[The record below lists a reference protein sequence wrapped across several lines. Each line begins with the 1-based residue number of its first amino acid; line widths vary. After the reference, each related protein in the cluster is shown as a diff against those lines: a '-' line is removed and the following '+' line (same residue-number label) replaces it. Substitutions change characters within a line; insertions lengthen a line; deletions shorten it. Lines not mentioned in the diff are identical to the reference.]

1 MSGNIAMYELVQA
14 VLRSNEKADF
24 LQLVRDLQGIGKVY
38 LLRNEILQAFE
49 HTCRQLDKP
58 AYFFHTS
65 RLGELI
71 HHTHEIL
78 LEDQHLWLM
87 VRPRVASQLILRLSL
102 DLEQVEV
109 MSAQELLNTRDRLV
123 NSSDSQILEIDFDP
137 FYDPDL
143 RIQDPRS
150 IGEGFASL
158 HRGLTAELS
167 KDPLRWN
174 GKILEVLQNHSYNNL
189 SLLIN
194 ERINTATQ
202 LQQQIREAIGFLGHH
217 PGETEY
223 KEIHSQMQHLGFD
236 PGWGRTTSQALET
249 LELLERL
256 LQNPASGVLDA
267 LITRI
272 PAIFKVVL
280 ISIHGWV
287 GQENVLGR
295 PETAGQVAF
304 VLEQARHLDDKL
316 SQAIQNSG
324 LDQFGVKPQ
333 VVILTRLIPQCEGTR
348 CHLPQEKVE
357 GTEHTWILRLPFYD
371 NSDRIQETW
380 ISKFQVWPFLERFAV
395 DAEKLLLERLQGK
408 PDLLIGNYTDGNL
421 VAFLLARRLKAP
433 HCCIAHSLEKPK
445 YLFSD
450 LHWQDLEANYHFSAL
465 LTADLIGMNAADF
478 VVTSSYQ
485 EILGTPDTLGQY
497 ESYQCFTMPQ
507 LYHVVHGIDLFSPK
521 FNVVPPGVN
530 ERAFFPYYDTDRR
543 VHSDLIRQLLFT
555 QTGDSIVG
563 TLSDPNKRPIFAFA
577 PINTVKNLTGFVE
590 GFGTHAELRQRCN
603 LIILTGKIHPEEA
616 FNAEEQREIETLQY
630 LIHSH
635 ELEGSIRWIG
645 AALPSEELGEA
656 FRVIADRQGIFVHSA
671 RFEPFGLTVLE
682 AMTSGLPTFASQFG
696 GPSEIIEDGQNGFLI
711 NPTNLTE
718 MADKIVAFLNQ
729 CDENPASWQQLS
741 ERGIQRVRDRYSWNL
756 HTHKL
761 IALANL
767 FWFWNQCAPRDREA
781 LFRYLELLFYFIY
794 RPRANLLQAEV
805 QPVA

>member
-1 MSGNIAMYELVQA
+1 MYELVQA

-24 LQLVRDLQGIGKVY
+24 LQLVRDLQGIGKDY

-65 RLGELI
+65 RLGDLI

-78 LEDQHLWLM
+78 LEDQHLWLI
-87 VRPRVASQLILRLSL
+87 VRPRVASPLILRLSL

-109 MSAQELLNTRDRLV
+109 MSAQALLNTRDRLV
-123 NSSDSQILEIDFDP
+123 NSSDPQILEIDFDA

-150 IGEGFASL
+150 IGEGLASL
-158 HRGLTAELS
+158 HRGLTTELS
-167 KDPLRWN
+167 KDPLHWHQ
-174 GKILEVLQNHSYNNL
+174 KIHEILQNHHYNNL

-194 ERINTATQ
+194 QRIATAPQ
-202 LQQQIREAIGFLGHH
+202 LQQQIREAIAFLSHH
-217 PGETEY
+217 SSDADYQVVHAE
-223 KEIHSQMQHLGFD
+223 MQHFGFE
-236 PGWGRTTSQALET
+236 PGWGRTTGQALET

-256 LQNPASGVLDA
+256 LQSPEPGVLDA
-267 LITRI
+267 LIARI
-272 PAIFKVVL
+272 PAVFKVVL

-324 LDQFGVKPQ
+324 LDQFGVTPQ
-333 VVILTRLIPQCEGTR
+333 VVILTRLIPQCDGTQ
-348 CHLPQEKVE
+348 CDLPQEKVE
-357 GTEHTWILRLPFYD
+357 GTDHTWILRIPFYD
-371 NSDRIQETW
+371 NHDRILENW
-380 ISKFQVWPFLERFAV
+380 ISKFKVWPYLERFAV
-395 DAEKLLLERLQGK
+395 DAEETLLTRLQGK

-421 VAFLLARRLKAP
+421 VAFLLARRLKVP
-433 HCCIAHSLEKPK
+433 HCCIAHALEKPK

-450 LHWQDLEANYHFSAL
+450 LHWQDLEPNYHFSAL

-478 VVTSSYQ
+478 IVTSSHQ
-485 EILGTPDTLGQY
+485 EILGTPDTIGQY
-497 ESYQCFTMPQ
+497 ESYQCFSMPQ

-530 ERAFFPYYDTDRR
+530 ERAFFPCYETDRR
-543 VHSDLIRQLLFT
+543 IHSDRLQHLLFT
-555 QTGDSIVG
+555 ETGNAIVG
-563 TLSDPNKRPIFAFA
+563 TLHDLSKRPIFAFA

-590 GFGTHAELRQRCN
+590 GFGTHPELRQRCN
-603 LIILTGKIHPEEA
+603 LIILTGKIRPEEA
-616 FNAEEQREIETLQY
+616 FNAEEQREIETLHY
-630 LIHSH
+630 LIQTHG
-635 ELEGSIRWIG
+635 LEGSIRWIG

-718 MADKIVAFLNQ
+718 MVDKIITFLNQ
-729 CDENPASWQQLS
+729 CDEHPENWQHIS
-741 ERGIQRVRDRYSWNL
+741 HRGIQRVRDRYSWNL

-761 IALANL
+761 MALANV